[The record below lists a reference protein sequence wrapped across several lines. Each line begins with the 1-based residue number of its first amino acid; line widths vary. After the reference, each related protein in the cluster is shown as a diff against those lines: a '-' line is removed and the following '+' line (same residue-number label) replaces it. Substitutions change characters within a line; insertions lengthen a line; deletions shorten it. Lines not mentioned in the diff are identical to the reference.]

1 MPRTESETGDV
12 ELGATEVSLEGLT
25 STEAEARLK
34 QYGPNEIP
42 EKQTSTFEM
51 LLKQFTGPMP
61 FMIEVAAVL
70 AGAVEDWEDFAIIL
84 CLLIVN
90 ATIGFFEES
99 KAQGEV
105 NALRAS
111 LKTKAAVK
119 RDGEFVM
126 LESAKI
132 VPGDIF
138 LLKGGMVV
146 PADCE
151 MVEGE
156 EIVVDTSALTG
167 ESTPRKVPD
176 RNDNRSLLSG
186 FIVKSGEC
194 LGCATKTG
202 LNTEM
207 GEAAALV
214 HAASDRDTQGVFEH
228 KIMNITEVVILI
240 TLVVTAIIV
249 FVQIYVRDDDFDTV
263 ILMALSL
270 VIASVPVA
278 LPMVM
283 QITMA
288 IGARKMADHKAIV
301 THLTALQEIASMTV
315 LCSDKTGTLTTAN
328 ITVMPDQI
336 WILPESGYTKDECL
350 ILSAIASNK
359 ASLDDAIDSA
369 VFRAMAKRFGES
381 WQDRIEEYHVNKF
394 IGFNPEYKRTVAYAD
409 RHSSDPKNKSPPV
422 KLRIGK
428 GLVDKVLSTS
438 QDGGDC
444 WEVENYDKVRDMVK
458 NIDTEMSL
466 KGYKTIAVALSEND
480 GPMKFIGIIPMLDP
494 PREDTEWVIQKMHDS
509 GIEVKMITGDHLNIA
524 KETARLIGLST
535 NILPNSEL
543 WPASAMRDEMIEM
556 AGGFAQVMPKDKQE
570 VVAVLQNK
578 GLVVGMTGDGVND
591 APALKQA
598 QIGIA
603 VQGATDAARG
613 ASDII
618 LTEPGLT
625 PIYTAVV
632 ESRRI
637 YQRLRSYVLYR
648 LSATVQ
654 IVTLLSILIFV
665 FDQAISA
672 IYIIL
677 LALLNDITMIMVA
690 YDNVKPS
697 KHPEKPTVSSL
708 LTLSV
713 FLGLW
718 MTFFSVM
725 FFILSYEIMSDSY
738 SDYGGYRE
746 TVIYMQI
753 SLSIEMLIFNC
764 REPEDWLWTSAPCL
778 GLSLSVFFAN
788 VLVIVFGAT
797 GVIMSMLELKDIA
810 IIVAYDICLLFV
822 LDALKVG
829 YQSWLKT
836 SGFGAYLDTAGSDYG
851 NEKGSFLW
859 NRIMDVRRFIICSKE
874 VPNDDAH
881 DHTSAG
887 RERRRL
893 REQEQQRNGGL
904 PDSFF
909 SPSGDDDDD
918 ASNPLLGAASLLSSY
933 LPS

>member
-1 MPRTESETGDV
+1 MSEETGDV
-12 ELGATEVSLEGLT
+12 EMPTVEANLDGLT
-25 STEAEARLK
+25 SSQAAALLK
-34 QYGPNEIP
+34 QWGPNEIP

-51 LLKQFTGPMP
+51 VLKQFTGPMP

-70 AGAVEDWEDFAIIL
+70 AGAVEDWEDFSIIL
-84 CLLIVN
+84 GLLLVN
-90 ATIGFFEES
+90 ASIGFYEES

-111 LKTKAAVK
+111 LKTHAAVK
-119 RDGEFVM
+119 RDGEFIM

-138 LLKGGMVV
+138 LMKGGMVI
-146 PADCE
+146 PADCD

-167 ESTPRKVPD
+167 ESLPRKVPD
-176 RNDNRSLLSG
+176 RSGNRHLLSG

-194 LGCATKTG
+194 LGCVTKTG

-214 HAASDRDTQGVFEH
+214 HAASDRDTQGIFEQ
-228 KIMNITEVVILI
+228 KIMNVCEVVIFL
-240 TLVVTAIIV
+240 TLLVTAIIV
-249 FVQIYVRDDDFDTV
+249 FVQIYVRSQDTDQV

-336 WILPESGYTKDECL
+336 WCLPESGCSKDECL

-381 WQDRIEEYHVNKF
+381 WQDRMEEYNVTKF
-394 IGFNPEYKRTVAYAD
+394 IGFSPEYKRTIAYAD
-409 RHSSDPKNKSPPV
+409 RSNSGGSGGGGKGGGSS

-444 WEVENYDKVRDMVK
+444 WEVENYHKVRDLAKQV
-458 NIDTEMSL
+458 DTEMSL
-466 KGYKTIAVALSEND
+466 KGYKTIAVAMSENG

-494 PREDTEWVIQKMHDS
+494 PREDTQWVIDKMHES

-524 KETARLIGLST
+524 KETAKLIGMST

-578 GLVVGMTGDGVND
+578 GLIVGMTGDGVND
-591 APALKQA
+591 AKPFPLHFL
-598 QIGIA
+598 
-603 VQGATDAARG
+603 
-613 ASDII
+613 SEMDI
-618 LTEPGLT
+618 
-625 PIYTAVV
+625 
-632 ESRRI
+632 
-637 YQRLRSYVLYR
+637 
-648 LSATVQ
+648 
-654 IVTLLSILIFV
+654 
-665 FDQAISA
+665 
-672 IYIIL
+672 
-677 LALLNDITMIMVA
+677 
-690 YDNVKPS
+690 
-697 KHPEKPTVSSL
+697 
-708 LTLSV
+708 
-713 FLGLW
+713 
-718 MTFFSVM
+718 
-725 FFILSYEIMSDSY
+725 
-738 SDYGGYRE
+738 
-746 TVIYMQI
+746 
-753 SLSIEMLIFNC
+753 
-764 REPEDWLWTSAPCL
+764 
-778 GLSLSVFFAN
+778 
-788 VLVIVFGAT
+788 
-797 GVIMSMLELKDIA
+797 
-810 IIVAYDICLLFV
+810 
-822 LDALKVG
+822 
-829 YQSWLKT
+829 
-836 SGFGAYLDTAGSDYG
+836 
-851 NEKGSFLW
+851 
-859 NRIMDVRRFIICSKE
+859 
-874 VPNDDAH
+874 
-881 DHTSAG
+881 
-887 RERRRL
+887 
-893 REQEQQRNGGL
+893 
-904 PDSFF
+904 
-909 SPSGDDDDD
+909 
-918 ASNPLLGAASLLSSY
+918 
-933 LPS
+933 